1 MVKCCMLNLPSER
14 SICQILC
21 ICFGSKSLSCQV
33 FLAEIQYHYSVLR
46 ITQHFL
52 FLMQYSLC
60 PKSILTLSQFNTHFA
75 FVNTHFVMPFLLFQ
89 LSHFAFPF
97 RSSIPGRAVLQSPS
111 DAWVVIVIGTVEV
124 NYGELRATLCLS

>member
-1 MVKCCMLNLPSER
+1 MYFMLNLPSER